1 MAKQYKIAVVGNGDA
16 ILPFQ
21 IIGFDTYPV
30 NEAVTAEKLI
40 KQLAKNN
47 YGIIYLTENIAEMI
61 PDLIRFYD
69 AQVTP
74 AIILIPTHKGRLG
87 IGAARIQ
94 ENVKKAVGQD
104 IL

>member
-1 MAKQYKIAVVGNGDA
+1 MAKQYKIAVMGNRDS
-16 ILPFQ
+16 ILPFK

-30 NEAVTAEKLI
+30 NEGSEAKKLLN
-40 KQLAKNN
+40 QLAKQN
-47 YGIIYLTENIAEMI
+47 YGIIYLTENIAAEI
-61 PDLIRFYD
+61 PDVINFYD

>member
-1 MAKQYKIAVVGNGDA
+1 MAKQFKIGVVGNRDA

-30 NEAVTAEKLI
+30 NEAHAAEKQI
-40 KQLAKNN
+40 NELAKNN
-47 YGIIYLTENIAEMI
+47 YGIIYLTENIAAMI
-61 PDLIRFYD
+61 PDLVRYYD
-69 AQVTP
+69 TQLTP

>member
-21 IIGFDTYPV
+21 TIGFDTYPV
-30 NEAVTAEKLI
+30 NEAPAAEKLI
-40 KQLAKNN
+40 KKLAKNN

-61 PDLIRFYD
+61 PDLIRYYD
-69 AQVTP
+69 AEVTP